1 MNKGTV
7 KWFSNSKGFG
17 FIEPIGGGPDIF
29 IHFSA
34 IKMEGFKTLEPG
46 AQVEFELV
54 QGPKGQQAQDLMVTS
69 APKPASEPAT
79 EGHKSKEGRLRTPQY
94 RANLM
99 ASLDRSP
106 RF

>member
-1 MNKGTV
+1 MDKGTV

-34 IKMEGFKTLEPG
+34 IQMEGFKTLEPG

-54 QGPKGQQAQDLMVTS
+54 HGPKGQQAHALTITS
-69 APKPASEPAT
+69 LAEGELNSAT
-79 EGHKSKEGRLRTPQY
+79 EGHKSKEGRLRTPQF

-99 ASLDRSP
+99 VAQERAP
-106 RF
+106 QY

>member
-1 MNKGTV
+1 MDKGTV

-34 IKMEGFKTLEPG
+34 IQMEGFKTLEPG

-54 QGPKGQQAQDLMVTS
+54 QGPKGQQAHALTVTS
-69 APKPASEPAT
+69 SPERELEPKSAGP
-79 EGHKSKEGRLRTPQY
+79 KSKEGRLRTPQY

-99 ASLDRSP
+99 VSQERAP
-106 RF
+106 QF

>member
-1 MNKGTV
+1 MGRGTV

-17 FIEPIGGGPDIF
+17 FIEPMGGGPDIF

-34 IKMEGFKTLEPG
+34 IQMEGFKTLEPG

-54 QGPKGQQAQDLMVTS
+54 QGPKGQQAHALTVTS
-69 APKPASEPAT
+69 TPERETDPNQADQ
-79 EGHKSKEGRLRTPQY
+79 KSKEGRLRTPQY

-99 ASLDRSP
+99 SPSDRSP
-106 RF
+106 HF

>member
-1 MNKGTV
+1 MEKGTV

-17 FIEPIGGGPDIF
+17 FIEPLGGGPDIF

-34 IKMEGFKTLEPG
+34 IQMEGFKTLEPG

-54 QGPKGQQAQDLMVTS
+54 QGPKGQQAHTLTVTFTPERELE
-69 APKPASEPAT
+69 AEPSGQAN
-79 EGHKSKEGRLRTPQY
+79 KEGRLRTPQF

-99 ASLDRSP
+99 SIQERAP
-106 RF
+106 QF

>member
-1 MNKGTV
+1 MDKGTV

-34 IKMEGFKTLEPG
+34 IQMEGFKTLEPG

-54 QGPKGQQAQDLMVTS
+54 QGPKGQQAHALTVT
-69 APKPASEPAT
+69 ASPESTLGPEAV
-79 EGHKSKEGRLRTPQY
+79 GHKSKEGHLRTPQY

-99 ASLDRSP
+99 ATQERAP
-106 RF
+106 QF

>member
-1 MNKGTV
+1 MDKGTV

-34 IKMEGFKTLEPG
+34 IQMEGFKTLEPG

-54 QGPKGQQAQDLMVTS
+54 QGPKGQQAHALTVT
-69 APKPASEPAT
+69 ASPESTLDSEAA
-79 EGHKSKEGRLRTPQY
+79 GHKSKEGRLRTPQY
-94 RANLM
+94 RANLIGHQ
-99 ASLDRSP
+99 DRAP
-106 RF
+106 TF

>member
-1 MNKGTV
+1 MDKGTV

-34 IKMEGFKTLEPG
+34 IQMEGFKTLEPG

-54 QGPKGQQAQDLMVTS
+54 QGPKGQQAHALTVTS
-69 APKPASEPAT
+69 SPERELDPESA
-79 EGHKSKEGRLRTPQY
+79 GLKSKEGRLRTPQFK
-94 RANLM
+94 ANLM
-99 ASLDRSP
+99 ATQERAP
-106 RF
+106 QF

>member
-17 FIEPIGGGPDIF
+17 FIEPMGGGPDIF

-34 IKMEGFKTLEPG
+34 ILMEGFKTLEPG

-54 QGPKGQQAQDLMVTS
+54 QGPKGQQAHALTVTE
-69 APKPASEPAT
+69 APERAPDTDAA
-79 EGHKSKEGRLRTPQY
+79 GLKSKEGRLRTPQF
-94 RANLM
+94 RANLIGNQER
-99 ASLDRSP
+99 AP
-106 RF
+106 QF

>member
-1 MNKGTV
+1 MDKGTV

-34 IKMEGFKTLEPG
+34 IQMEGFKTLEPG

-54 QGPKGQQAQDLMVTS
+54 QGPKGQQANALTVTS
-69 APKPASEPAT
+69 SPERELESESAGP
-79 EGHKSKEGRLRTPQY
+79 KSKEGRLRTPQF

-99 ASLDRSP
+99 VSHERAP
-106 RF
+106 QF

>member
-1 MNKGTV
+1 MDKGTV

-34 IKMEGFKTLEPG
+34 IQMEGFKTLEPG

-54 QGPKGQQAQDLMVTS
+54 QGPKGQQAHALTVTS
-69 APKPASEPAT
+69 SPERELNT
-79 EGHKSKEGRLRTPQY
+79 ESAGLKSKEGRLRTPQF

-99 ASLDRSP
+99 ATQERAP
-106 RF
+106 QF

>member
-1 MNKGTV
+1 MDKGTV

-34 IKMEGFKTLEPG
+34 IQMEGFKTLEPG

-54 QGPKGQQAQDLMVTS
+54 QGPKGQQAHALTVTS
-69 APKPASEPAT
+69 SPERELNPESA
-79 EGHKSKEGRLRTPQY
+79 GLKSKEGRLRTPQF

-99 ASLDRSP
+99 GSQERAP
-106 RF
+106 QF

>member
-1 MNKGTV
+1 MDKGTV

-34 IKMEGFKTLEPG
+34 IQMEGFKTLEPG

-54 QGPKGQQAQDLMVTS
+54 QGPKGQQAHALTVTS
-69 APKPASEPAT
+69 SPERELEPESA
-79 EGHKSKEGRLRTPQY
+79 GPKSKEGRLRTPQY

-99 ASLDRSP
+99 GSQDRSP
-106 RF
+106 QF